1 MIIVSFDVLALPNTV
16 SNDIGSRQPS
26 PEGRRLWNSLFASYN
41 GSMAV
46 FASGVTN
53 EEGCLHWLKRE
64 NFKAS
69 TVDMIESQ
77 TLKDKVNRISNL
89 HAVYGRINWYIDTDP
104 EVIAKVSHNGIP
116 TLLVTVPHVIRP
128 EWSES
133 RTRKA
138 WDDVVQEVEAQALA
152 RAERNWGDV

>member
-1 MIIVSFDVLALPNTV
+1 MIIVSFDVLALPNLV
-16 SNDIGSRQPS
+16 NNEIGARQPS
-26 PEGRRLWNSLFASYN
+26 PEGRRLWTSLFNSYN
-41 GSMAV
+41 GTMAV

-53 EEGCLHWLKRE
+53 EEGCLQWLKRE

-69 TVDMIESQ
+69 TVDMISEDK
-77 TLKDKVNRISNL
+77 TDDKVKRIVNL
-89 HAVYGRINWYIDTDP
+89 HAVYGRIHWYIDTDP

-116 TLLVTVPHVIRP
+116 TLLMTVPHVVRP

-133 RTRKA
+133 RTKKA
-138 WDDVVQEVEAQALA
+138 WDSVVQEVEAQALA